1 MEKLEQCII
10 GTMQQD
16 SNGNVTTIYLKMDD
30 KSGGLQAIKSDTYG
44 SQHNLVPI
52 RRTER
57 EIAINSKSACS
68 PTIKRLQFPIILSW
82 ASTIHKVQGKAF
94 QKVVLCFD
102 LFKQRTFNLQQIYVA
117 LSRVTLLDVLYLTGS
132 YNRKPLKVDQRATEQ
147 YDYMRKNCQFQRV
160 EDDCSIADNSLLD
173 TLQNVRSL
181 TKHEIDVSYD

>member
-30 KSGGLQAIKSDTYG
+30 KSGGLQTIKSDTYG

-82 ASTIHKVQGKAF
+82 ASTIHKVQGKTF
-94 QKVVLCFD
+94 QKVVVCFD
-102 LFKQRTFNLQQIYVA
+102 LFKQQTFNIGQIYA
-117 LSRVTLLDVLYLTGS
+117 TLSRVTSLDGLYLTGS
-132 YNRKPLKVDQRATEQ
+132 YNRKALKVHQRATEQ
-147 YDYMRKNCQFQRV
+147 YDYIRKNCQFQRV
-160 EDDCSIADNSLLD
+160 EDE
-173 TLQNVRSL
+173 R
-181 TKHEIDVSYD
+181 